1 MAADTAVSLLMEGTA
16 SDFIAQGQQYWPL
29 DPLFFAESLPIDIGM
44 TRLGGFF
51 ERHGLAMAGK
61 RNPWG
66 NPSGG
71 SGGGDDG
78 GAGSGDG
85 GNDTPAGGGDD
96 APPPRGPRNPWLP
109 GGGSGTD
116 RGRRSANIEDIF
128 KSRGPEGPRRGSGG
142 PGGPNFRIPQRPGG
156 GSWFPIAMV
165 AILGVWLVA
174 TSLHFI
180 QPREQGVVTWLGG
193 KYSRTLNPGTE
204 WTAPWPIQTVKVE
217 NVSEIRRDTIGDGTE
232 NLILTGDQNLVDLSY
247 LVRWNIK
254 DMVLYEFQLADPQ
267 ETLREA
273 AESAMRAAIAET
285 DLDTVLS
292 GAGREQV
299 ETRVRSRM
307 QALLD
312 SYGAGIAVQGVE
324 IARTEAPQQVIE
336 AFNDVL
342 AARQD
347 AERNLNEARRY
358 EQQLLAQ
365 AQGSA
370 AEFNEIYSQ
379 YRLAPEVTRRRLY
392 YETMEGVLRDTDKTI
407 IEADGVTPYLPL
419 PEVRRR
425 AQPSQGP
432 SLTVGNGQQGGQ

>member
-1 MAADTAVSLLMEGTA
+1 
-16 SDFIAQGQQYWPL
+16 
-29 DPLFFAESLPIDIGM
+29 M
-44 TRLGGFF
+44 TSLGGFF
-51 ERHGLAMAGK
+51 ERFGLAMAGK

-66 NPSGG
+66 KPPGG
-71 SGGGDDG
+71 SGGGNDDG
-78 GAGSGDG
+78 GSGGDG
-85 GNDTPAGGGDD
+85 GDDAPAGGND

-109 GGGSGTD
+109 GGGSAGGGSD

-128 KSRGPEGPRRGSGG
+128 KNRGPEGPRRRGGGG

-156 GSWFPIAMV
+156 GSWFPLAIA
-165 AILGVWLVA
+165 AIIGVWVLA
-174 TSLHFI
+174 TSIHFI
-180 QPREQGVVTWLGG
+180 QPREQATVTWLGG

-204 WTAPWPIQTVKVE
+204 WTFPWPIQSVSVE
-217 NVSEIRRDTIGDGTE
+217 NVSEIRRETIGDGAE

-254 DMVLYEFQLADPQ
+254 DLVLYEFQLADPQ
-267 ETLREA
+267 ETLRES

-299 ETRVRSRM
+299 ETRVRERM
-307 QALLD
+307 QTLLD

-358 EQQLLAQ
+358 EQQLLAS

-392 YETMEGVLRDTDKTI
+392 YETMERVLRDTDKTI
-407 IEADGVTPYLPL
+407 VEADGVTPYLPL

-425 AQPSQGP
+425 SQEAQGP
-432 SLTVGNGQQGGQ
+432 SLTVSGQQGGQ